1 MPYKSDPWYKSK
13 RLYAAV
19 LMVVAMMAG
28 LFGWTITEE
37 EQAAMAEIL
46 ATVGT
51 GIAALLAIISKIL
64 EKGKMED
71 EE

>member
-46 ATVGT
+46 ATVGA